1 MCSYILF
8 PQKVAIQQPKSN
20 KDNAKRHNVKRKETP
35 TPKKATYYHNRTI
48 GPERSAT
55 NNRGPKLFLRA
66 KPHPQFLRWYK
77 TISWSLGSHDDP
89 LTLNESSR
97 LTHKSHLNTKKKQRR
112 VLNRYVL
119 RDRWRSLFCQTT
131 PL

>member
-1 MCSYILF
+1 MQLYFISAKGGHSATQIEQRQCKKMQCET
-8 PQKVAIQQPKSN
+8 QK
-20 KDNAKRHNVKRKETP
+20 KRRHQ
-35 TPKKATYYHNRTI
+35 KKATYYHNRTI

-89 LTLNESSR
+89 LTLNDSSR
-97 LTHKSHLNTKKKQRR
+97 LTHKSRLNTKKKQRR

-119 RDRWRSLFCQTT
+119 RDRWRFLFCQTT